1 MADKSTI
8 LKTFNSHFFEFLDDL
23 RTTFPECK
31 ELITARKSL
40 DTIKRLNPSTIIK
53 VWMSCVYIPYKDLID
68 TGNMDFFLEKDYG
81 SDLAKMSNS
90 NEILKVIDLMRERVR
105 SMTPNNK
112 DHSMK
117 YMQNLSKLAVL
128 YYTDRKEK

>member
-8 LKTFNSHFFEFLDDL
+8 LKTFNNHFFEFLDDL
-23 RTTFPECK
+23 LMIFPECK
-31 ELITARKSL
+31 ELVTARKSL
-40 DTIKRLNPSTIIK
+40 DTIKRLNPSTILK
-53 VWMSCVYIPYKDLID
+53 AWLNCVYTPYKELID

-81 SDLAKMSNS
+81 SDLAPMSNS

-105 SMTPNNK
+105 SMTPTNK

-117 YMQNLSKLAVL
+117 YMQNLSKLAVM
-128 YYTDRKEK
+128 Y

>member
-8 LKTFNSHFFEFLDDL
+8 LKTFNNHFFEFVDDL
-23 RTTFPECK
+23 IMIFPECK
-31 ELITARKSL
+31 ELVTARKSL
-40 DTIKRLNPSTIIK
+40 DTIKRLNPSTLLK
-53 VWMSCVYIPYKDLID
+53 VWLTCVYAPYKELID
-68 TGNMDFFLEKDYG
+68 TGNMNFFFEKDYG
-81 SDLAKMSNS
+81 SDLAPMANS

-105 SMTPNNK
+105 SMTPTNK

-128 YYTDRKEK
+128 Y

>member
-8 LKTFNSHFFEFLDDL
+8 LKTFNTHFFEFLDDL
-23 RTTFPECK
+23 LSIFPECK
-31 ELITARKSL
+31 ELVTARKSL
-40 DTIKRLNPSTIIK
+40 DTIKRLNPSTILK
-53 VWMSCVYIPYKDLID
+53 AWMNCVYMPYKVLID
-68 TGNMDFFLEKDYG
+68 EGNMDFFLEKDYG
-81 SDLAKMSNS
+81 SDLSTMSNS

-105 SMTPNNK
+105 SMTQINK

-128 YYTDRKEK
+128 Y

>member
-8 LKTFNSHFFEFLDDL
+8 LKTFNNHFFEFLDDL
-23 RTTFPECK
+23 LMIFPECK
-31 ELITARKSL
+31 ELVTARKSL
-40 DTIKRLNPSTIIK
+40 DTIKRLNPSTILK
-53 VWMSCVYIPYKDLID
+53 AWLNCVYTPYKELID
-68 TGNMDFFLEKDYG
+68 NGNMDFFLEKDYG
-81 SDLAKMSNS
+81 SDLATMSNS

-105 SMTPNNK
+105 TMTPTNK

-128 YYTDRKEK
+128 Y

>member
-8 LKTFNSHFFEFLDDL
+8 LKTFNNHFFEFLDDL
-23 RTTFPECK
+23 LMIFPECK
-31 ELITARKSL
+31 ELVTARKSL
-40 DTIKRLNPSTIIK
+40 DTIKRLNPSTILK
-53 VWMSCVYIPYKDLID
+53 AWLNCVYSPYKELID

-81 SDLAKMSNS
+81 SDLATMSNS

-105 SMTPNNK
+105 SMTSTNK

-117 YMQNLSKLAVL
+117 YMQNLSKLAVM
-128 YYTDRKEK
+128 Y